1 MCGYLNLLSLTSHF
15 FRLSRETRNQKPPGY
30 VCCTLLIFS
39 DRLMPKKSIF
49 GEKAFS
55 RKLQNFMGFMA
66 LWTWH
71 ESQSNKLKV
80 YENLQEINLT
90 DDSQLSCTTVCFN
103 VQGNNYNA
111 VRQTVAVRNQGA
123 IARCYIQVKI

>member
-1 MCGYLNLLSLTSHF
+1 MVGGKVSTQATL
-15 FRLSRETRNQKPPGY
+15 LSREIRNQKPPGY

-66 LWTWH
+66 LWTWF
-71 ESQSNKLKV
+71 SS
-80 YENLQEINLT
+80 ENRRKRF
-90 DDSQLSCTTVCFN
+90 SKFN
-103 VQGNNYNA
+103 FSGNCL
-111 VRQTVAVRNQGA
+111 VDFMIV
-123 IARCYIQVKI
+123 

>member
-1 MCGYLNLLSLTSHF
+1 MHGICSELYRNPLGRAVEIISSISEAAVSSNSVTIKEFQPKLPC
-15 FRLSRETRNQKPPGY
+15 RLSREIRNQKPPGY

-66 LWTWH
+66 LWTWFFS
-71 ESQSNKLKV
+71 ENRRKQFFRKLPSRFHDCVSDK
-80 YENLQEINLT
+80 E
-90 DDSQLSCTTVCFN
+90 
-103 VQGNNYNA
+103 
-111 VRQTVAVRNQGA
+111 
-123 IARCYIQVKI
+123 K